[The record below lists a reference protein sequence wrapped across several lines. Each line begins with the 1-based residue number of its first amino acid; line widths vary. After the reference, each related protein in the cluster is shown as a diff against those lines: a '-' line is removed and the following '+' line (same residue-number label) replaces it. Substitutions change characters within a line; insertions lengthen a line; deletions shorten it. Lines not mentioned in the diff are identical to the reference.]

1 MFFKSCLTVVT
12 LSAVITPVVV
22 LAGAQAP
29 LKGSATTTFAITSAQ
44 LSSAVDQNPGGLIN
58 FELQDGVNGLSVN
71 NNSVLVK
78 NPGSYLIVAAPQ
90 VTATKDGGCL
100 DAWFV
105 LNGQDVKNSGVR
117 LCQAK
122 KDNTNVLV
130 SQVVMKLKSGDKIQV
145 KTAGDG
151 AKLDAI
157 QPKKSPL
164 IPSIIFTVLG
174 LN

>member
-12 LSAVITPVVV
+12 FSAVINPVVA
-22 LAGAQAP
+22 LAAPQAP
-29 LKGSATTTFAITSAQ
+29 LKGATTTTFAITSAQ

-58 FELQDGVNGLSVN
+58 FELKDEVNGLTVT
-71 NNSVLVK
+71 NNSVVVK
-78 NPGSYLIVAAPQ
+78 KPGSYLIVAAPQ
-90 VTATKDGGCL
+90 VTAIKDGGCL
-100 DAWFV
+100 DAWFA
-105 LNGQDVKNSGVR
+105 LNGRDIKNSGVR

-130 SQVVMKLKSGDKIQV
+130 SQMVMKLKSGDKIQV

-157 QPKKSPL
+157 QPKKGPL

>member
-71 NNSVLVK
+71 KNSVLVK
-78 NPGSYLIVAAPQ
+78 NPGSYLILAAPQ

-145 KTAGDG
+145 KTAGNG

-157 QPKKSPL
+157 QPNKGLL

>member
-1 MFFKSCLTVVT
+1 MVSLLTT
-12 LSAVITPVVV
+12 IA
-22 LAGAQAP
+22 
-29 LKGSATTTFAITSAQ
+29 FC
-44 LSSAVDQNPGGLIN
+44 
-58 FELQDGVNGLSVN
+58 
-71 NNSVLVK
+71 VK
-78 NPGSYLIVAAPQ
+78 NPGSYLILAAPQ

-130 SQVVMKLKSGDKIQV
+130 SQVVMKLKLGDKIQV

-157 QPKKSPL
+157 QPKKPL
-164 IPSIIFTVLG
+164 NSVNYFHCFRIELTG
-174 LN
+174 